1 MHDDH
6 ADHEHS
12 IGVVIVV
19 SIAIVMIESRA
30 CVHYSASTL
39 DPTNSVCRF
48 LTFAAVCA

>member
-1 MHDDH
+1 MHDDR
-6 ADHEHS
+6 ADHDALIS
-12 IGVVIVV
+12 VVIVV
-19 SIAIVMIESRA
+19 GIAIVVIESRS